1 MKISVVIPTLNR
13 EKELV
18 DSIEGVLK
26 DDYKD
31 FELIV
36 VDQTEKHEPDTE
48 RALKGL
54 GSKIKLVHEEI
65 KSLPHARNVGVA
77 HSSGEVILFLD
88 DDIIPKPGLLTAHA
102 ARYGDYKVGGVG
114 GRIMAAGD
122 ENKPEPAKI
131 ATITPWGAFKDY
143 FYATHSEEVETVRG
157 ANMSFRR
164 DLYVKL
170 GGFDENYVG
179 NAMREETDFSFR
191 LRKLGYKLIFEPKA
205 EVFHLLTP
213 SGGAR
218 SGDRV
223 GRYRTFFR
231 NNTYFFLRHFNP
243 LMLPFFWLT
252 LAKQF
257 FGCVLRFSPIAPFQG
272 AGDAFGD
279 LARGPKLYADFI
291 R

>member
-13 EKELV
+13 EKELI
-18 DSIEGVLK
+18 DTIEKVLEDK
-26 DDYKD
+26 YPD
-31 FELIV
+31 FEVIV
-36 VDQTEKHEPDTE
+36 VDQTEIHRPETADRLSELREKVEIIAEP
-48 RALKGL
+48 
-54 GSKIKLVHEEI
+54 I

-77 HSSGEVILFLD
+77 HSSGEIILFLD
-88 DDIIPKPGLLTAHA
+88 DDIIPQPGLISAHA
-102 ARYGDYKVGGVG
+102 ALYEDAKVGGVG
-114 GRIMAAGD
+114 GRIVAAGD
-122 ENKPEPAKI
+122 EGKPEPSRVV
-131 ATITPWGAFKDY
+131 TITAWGAFKDY
-143 FYATHSEEVETVRG
+143 FYATHAEKVATVRG

-164 DLYVKL
+164 DLYIKL

-191 LRKLGYKLIFEPKA
+191 LRKLGYRLVFEPAA

-213 SGGAR
+213 TGGAR

-243 LMLPFFWLT
+243 LLLPLFWLT
-252 LAKQF
+252 MTKQF
-257 FGCVLRFSPIAPFQG
+257 LGCVLRFSPIAPFQG
-272 AGDAFGD
+272 AADAFGA
-279 LARGPKLYADFI
+279 LARGPKLHADFI